1 MDTLFGG
8 KIVVFG
14 GDFRQILPVIQ
25 KGTRQDIVAASLNSS
40 YLWSHVTV
48 LKLTVNMRLGGIATS
63 STDVDTRKFAEW
75 ILDIGNGNVDES
87 EDGVF
92 DIKVPEDLLITDS
105 VDPVSSLISTVYP
118 EYLLNLSNPQYYQ
131 QRAILAPTHEVVDII
146 NDRMMHCLEGEERSY
161 LSSDS
166 ICASQRDT
174 DFNSELYNTDFLNSI
189 EVGGLPKHNLRLKVG
204 VPVMFLRNVDQAG
217 GMCNS
222 TRLQV
227 TELREIIIKAKI
239 LTGTNV
245 GKITAISRMLIVP
258 TDKRIPFRF
267 QRRQY
272 PLSVCCTM
280 TINKSQGQSLEH
292 VGLFLPKPVF
302 SHGQLYVALSR
313 PESIAGG
320 LNRYRNVIIAVKR
333 SRTNQKRMQEK
344 KKKENGSGVVK
355 LWVLMVMIIGN
366 GLMVRG
372 FGGDGE
378 VVVYLGD

>member
-1 MDTLFGG
+1 
-8 KIVVFG
+8 
-14 GDFRQILPVIQ
+14 
-25 KGTRQDIVAASLNSS
+25 
-40 YLWSHVTV
+40 
-48 LKLTVNMRLGGIATS
+48 MRLGGIATS
-63 STDVDTRKFAEW
+63 STDADTRKFAEW
-75 ILDIGNGNVDES
+75 IQDIGNGNVGES

-92 DIKVPEDLLITDS
+92 DIEVPEDILITDS
-105 VDPVSSLISTVYP
+105 IDPIGSMISTVYP

-131 QRAILAPTHEVVDII
+131 QRAILAPTHEVVDLI

-204 VPVMFLRNVDQAG
+204 VPVMLLRNVDQAG
-217 GMCNS
+217 GMCNG
-222 TRLQV
+222 TWLQV
-227 TELREIIIKAKI
+227 TELGERIIKAKI

-245 GKITAISRMLIVP
+245 EKITAISRMLIVP

-272 PLSVCCTM
+272 SLSVCFTM

-292 VGLFLPKPVF
+292 VSLFLPKPVF

-313 PESIAGG
+313 VT
-320 LNRYRNVIIAVKR
+320 NRQGIKILILDKD
-333 SRTNQKRMQEK
+333 NQISNKTK
-344 KKKENGSGVVK
+344 NGVFKEVLQH
-355 LWVLMVMIIGN
+355 LWT
-366 GLMVRG
+366 
-372 FGGDGE
+372 
-378 VVVYLGD
+378 